1 MVSWSDGDSRL
12 GLGFEDFFVDFVL
25 MYSYTIIFFPLHMQ
39 LPATTED
46 SDFVWIETDIDVFCH
61 GHGKAGERH
70 EGKNYDV
77 VEWTDPA
84 WPTTM
89 EDALA
94 KLWDMYKYCKKK
106 RIEDN
111 LINSFDIHTLKEE
124 KIKLQATYER
134 LVEDVNGLLDARE

>member
-1 MVSWSDGDSRL
+1 MNVARAFDEKRGRGGWGIFDGPGWSYA
-12 GLGFEDFFVDFVL
+12 GLGE
-25 MYSYTIIFFPLHMQ
+25 
-39 LPATTED
+39 
-46 SDFVWIETDIDVFCH
+46 
-61 GHGKAGERH
+61 

-77 VEWTDPA
+77 VEWTDLA
-84 WPTTM
+84 WPTTR

-111 LINSFDIHTLKEE
+111 LMNSFDIHTLKEE

-134 LVEDVNGLLDARE
+134 NMKLKLANEKRKLQIEIIELEKVVEQIKVKSNGIKAILDE